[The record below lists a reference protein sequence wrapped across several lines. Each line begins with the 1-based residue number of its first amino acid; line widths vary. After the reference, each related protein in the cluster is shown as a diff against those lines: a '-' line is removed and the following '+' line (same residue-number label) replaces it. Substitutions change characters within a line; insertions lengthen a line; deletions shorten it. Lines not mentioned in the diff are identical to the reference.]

1 MGRDHQHAPPIR
13 KENLLKVWKYNF
25 ELVSEQFIE
34 LPTGAFPIHFA
45 TQGNCI
51 CVWMEVDPNAE
62 KERREIR
69 CIPTG
74 FEDIP
79 DNMMH
84 LGTVVLP
91 NDDVYHYYW

>member
-1 MGRDHQHAPPIR
+1 M
-13 KENLLKVWKYNF
+13 KVWKYNF

-34 LPTGAFPIHFA
+34 LPIGAFPIHFD

-74 FEDIP
+74 FEEVP
-79 DNMMH
+79 KNMVH

-91 NDDVYHYYW
+91 NDTVWHYYW